1 MDIQWKPFKEKIKER
16 GFWFLMEKTIRAVM
30 SPEAKESWDELN
42 KAVAEEVER
51 GIENSF
57 NQQLFKSIK
66 RVKELI
72 ETNKFY
78 GDNVKKD
85 LIPQFYK
92 ETYGVTNLFR
102 VELVGYWRLIYTL
115 EDAGNNIEIL
125 AIVLEFMSHKDYDKR
140 FGYRKM

>member
-1 MDIQWKPFKEKIKER
+1 MDKK
-16 GFWFLMEKTIRAVM
+16 IRAVL

-42 KAVAEEVER
+42 KTVAEEIEK
-51 GIENSF
+51 GISKSF

-78 GDNVKKD
+78 GDNIKKNQ
-85 LIPQFYK
+85 IPKFYIEK
-92 ETYGVTNLFR
+92 YGITNLFR
-102 VELVGYWRLIYTL
+102 VELVGYWRLLYTL

-125 AIVLEFMSHKDYDKR
+125 AIILEFMDHKKYNKL
-140 FGYRKM
+140 FGYKKK

>member
-1 MDIQWKPFKEKIKER
+1 MDKK
-16 GFWFLMEKTIRAVM
+16 IRAVL

-42 KAVAEEVER
+42 KAVAEEIEK
-51 GIENSF
+51 GISKSL

-78 GDNVKKD
+78 GDNIKKD
-85 LIPQFYK
+85 QIPKAYIEK
-92 ETYGVTNLFR
+92 YGITNLFR
-102 VELVGYWRLIYTL
+102 VELVGYWRLLYTL

-125 AIVLEFMSHKDYDKR
+125 AIILEFMDHEKYNKL
-140 FGYRKM
+140 FGYKKK

>member
-1 MDIQWKPFKEKIKER
+1 
-16 GFWFLMEKTIRAVM
+16 MEKRIRAVL

-42 KAVAEEVER
+42 KNVAEE
-51 GIENSF
+51 IEQGVTKSF

-78 GDNVKKD
+78 GDNIKKD
-85 LIPQFYK
+85 QIPEGYK
-92 ETYGVTNLFR
+92 KKYGITNLFR

-115 EDAGNNIEIL
+115 ESTTNNLEIL
-125 AIVLEFMSHKDYDKR
+125 AIILDFIDHPKYDKV
-140 FGYRKM
+140 FGYKKR